1 MKQRII
7 TATVMILVLVPIL
20 ILSIFF
26 EPFVRIMEVWLIA
39 IAVGAS
45 LELLF
50 MYDKKERI
58 PLGIKITSVILT
70 LLLYFNITYSFY
82 NFVCGYGYSNLFEY
96 KPIICKF
103 IDLIHFDKLLSTPIT
118 SLTIIFIIYMSL
130 MVLMPKFNVS
140 EVGGLF
146 IATIYVSICVGSF
159 TVLYMMGLRYVGY
172 ILLITVF
179 TDIFALVFGR
189 KFGKHKM
196 APVTSPKKTWEGSIG
211 GTITALV
218 VGCAFI
224 ISFSVVS
231 DKGFFRISS
240 YEDLNMA
247 LQIIICVFMT
257 LALSVCSQIGDLLAS
272 KLKRAYGIKDYSNI
286 FPGHG
291 GILDRFDST
300 FFASAIFMLIII
312 LMIIL

>member
-20 ILSIFF
+20 VLSMFF
-26 EPFVRIMEVWLIA
+26 EPFVRIMEVLLIA
-39 IAVGAS
+39 VTVGAS

-58 PLGIKITSVILT
+58 PLGVKITSVILT
-70 LLLYFNITYSFY
+70 LLLYFNITFSFY
-82 NFVCGYGYSNLFEY
+82 GFVSAYGYNNLFEY
-96 KPIICKF
+96 EPIICKF
-103 IDLIHFDKLLSTPIT
+103 IDLIHFDKFLSTPIT

-130 MVLMPKFNVS
+130 MVLIPKFNVS

-146 IATIYVSICVGSF
+146 ISTIYVSVCVGAF
-159 TVLYMMGLRYVGY
+159 TVLYMMGLRYVAY

-224 ISFSVVS
+224 ISFTLIS

-240 YEDLNMA
+240 FEDLNLA
-247 LQIIICVFMT
+247 TQIIICIFMT

-300 FFASAIFMLIII
+300 FFASAIFMLIVI

>member
-7 TATVMILVLVPIL
+7 TATVMIIVLVPIL
-20 ILSIFF
+20 VLSIFF
-26 EPFVRIMEVWLIA
+26 EPFVRIMEVLLFA
-39 IAVGAS
+39 ITLGAS

-50 MYDKKERI
+50 MYDKKEHI
-58 PLGIKITSVILT
+58 PLGVKITSVILT
-70 LLLYFNITYSFY
+70 FLLYFNVVYAFYS
-82 NFVCGYGYSNLFEY
+82 FVCGFGYGNLFEY
-96 KPIICKF
+96 KPIIVKF
-103 IDLIHFDKLLSTPIT
+103 IDLIHFDKLLSTPIST
-118 SLTIIFIIYMSL
+118 LTLIFIVYMSL
-130 MVLMPKFNVS
+130 MVLIPKFNVS

-146 IATIYVSICVGSF
+146 ISTIYVSICVGAF
-159 TVLYMMGLRYVGY
+159 TVLYMMGLRYVAY

-224 ISFSVVS
+224 ITFTIVS
-231 DKGFFRISS
+231 DKGFFRIDVF
-240 YEDLNMA
+240 EDLHLV
-247 LQIIICVFMT
+247 LQIIISIILT
-257 LALSVCSQIGDLLAS
+257 LMLSVCSQIGDLLAS

-300 FFASAIFMLIII
+300 FFASAIFMLLIII
-312 LMIIL
+312 MIIL